1 MFIDA
6 GVIEST
12 VPPALISFVLLK
24 EVLCK
29 ESCSIWCLESAE
41 GCHSAAIWLPIR
53 GFLKYLLHFR
63 VWDFPLYF
71 ASIGFVW
78 VVLLPIQQQ
87 TAFFT

>member
-41 GCHSAAIWLPIR
+41 GCHSAAM
-53 GFLKYLLHFR
+53 LHFR